1 MPNEHA
7 EVVFSGVCSTTLG
20 CRKDKSQKKNKL
32 LVQAT
37 TYSLVMEYEF
47 ISVTNK
53 QSREI
58 VIILFHCIV
67 APTF

>member
-1 MPNEHA
+1 VY
-7 EVVFSGVCSTTLG
+7 VVPHWAVEKTKT
-20 CRKDKSQKKNKL
+20 KKKKNKL

>member
-1 MPNEHA
+1 LFSA
-7 EVVFSGVCSTTLG
+7 VYVVPHWAVEKT
-20 CRKDKSQKKNKL
+20 KAKKKNKL